1 MVGSNKSADIRGF
14 NCAMLVTYATEE
26 VFLLQHAA
34 TQCNTHKNIQLRQTV
49 DICEEIGVPDML
61 TVTRCNTLQH
71 AATRCNTLQH
81 TVTRCTRCN
90 TLQHAATRC
99 NTLQHAA
106 TRSEIN
112 GDILVRCGGIVI
124 PNRYSAYSYY
134 NTLQHTCNT

>member
-34 TQCNTHKNIQLRQTV
+34 THCNTHKNIQLRQTV

-61 TVTRCNTLQH
+61 TV
-71 AATRCNTLQH
+71 
-81 TVTRCTRCN
+81 TRCN